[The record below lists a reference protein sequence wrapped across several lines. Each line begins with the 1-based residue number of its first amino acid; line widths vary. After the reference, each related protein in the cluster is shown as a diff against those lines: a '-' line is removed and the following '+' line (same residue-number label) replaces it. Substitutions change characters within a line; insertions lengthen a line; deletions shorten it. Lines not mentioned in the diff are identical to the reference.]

1 MSETLLRVNHLSVGV
16 QMGKGIFH
24 AVGDIS
30 FQINRGEIL
39 GLIGESGCGKS
50 LTALAIA
57 GLLPPKT
64 VSISAGEII
73 YGGVD
78 LRKLTREE
86 MRKIQGREIAMVFQ
100 EPMTAFNPLL
110 PIGKQIG
117 ESLKNHFALP
127 ASQVKAEVL
136 RVLGKVGLPASEDFY
151 YRYPHQLSGGMR
163 QRAMIAMAVICQ
175 PGLVIADEP
184 TTALDVTIQAQI
196 IELLKE
202 INRQTETTIL
212 FISHDLGIVSGF
224 CDRVAVIYGGNIVE
238 EGNVPD
244 LFFHPV
250 HEYTKGLLG
259 AIPGRE
265 KRGQKLANIPGR
277 IPPLTEEKSGCPFAP
292 RCAKAVARCFLEKP
306 PLVSLRSGQRVYC
319 HLAGKESET
328 EYARI

>member
-16 QMGKGIFH
+16 QMGSRTYH
-24 AVGDIS
+24 AVDDVS
-30 FQINRGEIL
+30 FQINRGEVM

-57 GLLPPKT
+57 GLLPQKT
-64 VSISAGEII
+64 VFISAGEII
-73 YGGVD
+73 YDGVD
-78 LRKLTREE
+78 LREITREE
-86 MRKIQGREIAMVFQ
+86 MRKIQGRELGMVFQ
-100 EPMTAFNPLL
+100 EPMTAFNPLV

-117 ESLKNHFALP
+117 ESLKNHFTLP
-127 ASQVKAEVL
+127 AFQVKAEVL
-136 RVLGKVGLPASEDFY
+136 RVLEKVGLPATEDFY

-163 QRAMIAMAVICQ
+163 QRAMIAMAVICH

-196 IELLKE
+196 IERLKE
-202 INRQTETTIL
+202 INRQTKTAIL

-224 CDRVAVIYGGNIVE
+224 CDRLAVIYGGNIVE

-244 LFFHPV
+244 LFFHPT

-259 AIPGRE
+259 AIPSRE
-265 KRGQKLANIPGR
+265 KRGQKLANIPGK
-277 IPPLTEEKSGCPFAP
+277 IPPLAEEKSGCPFAP

-306 PLVSLRSGQRVYC
+306 PLVSLRFGHRVHC

-328 EYARI
+328 EYAKI